1 MCVLFFCVNLWE
13 IGRTHSMR
21 WHTNNLLGSFISHR
35 AHRVH
40 WAFLRTV
47 SSPQKASGIQSS
59 QSVTAKEGCWVIVV
73 RCWWLAIGVSRWLR
87 PSLLGR
93 GRGRGLYLYGPLC
106 VLFICAFLWEKV
118 RTLHEKWI
126 VLYKRKNAT
135 SVRKRIVL
143 CEKKNVWEPY
153 GEVNTHRA
161 HGFSCLNFMITCNV
175 FSPITET
182 IKQLVYL
189 STRQLVNLLI
199 LSEDNSKV
207 VLCNS

>member
-1 MCVLFFCVNLWE
+1 MWGYPYKTANKEHNEAYILF
-13 IGRTHSMR
+13 
-21 WHTNNLLGSFISHR
+21 
-35 AHRVH
+35 
-40 WAFLRTV
+40 
-47 SSPQKASGIQSS
+47 
-59 QSVTAKEGCWVIVV
+59 
-73 RCWWLAIGVSRWLR
+73 IGVSRWLR

-118 RTLHEKWI
+118 RNLHEKWI

-153 GEVNTHRA
+153 GKVNTRRA
-161 HGFSCLNFMITCNV
+161 HGFSCLNSMRACNV